1 MLKGCAE
8 DGGGEQRSI
17 QQKTGPM
24 AQAKAGGSE
33 PRLKKRVSLA
43 LEKLKLSGCQS
54 RDAF

>member
-1 MLKGCAE
+1 MLKGYAE
-8 DGGGEQRSI
+8 DGEGEQRSI

-33 PRLKKRVSLA
+33 PRLNKRVSFA